1 MNKHAKKKEGIARL
15 MELAGTKK
23 AGMTAAC
30 TLSVLSSVFK
40 IIPFFTIYV
49 ILKKLIACYSAGGSF
64 TFSAVSV
71 PVILTAVSAVLYGIC
86 AYASAMLSH
95 GAAFDILYELRMKL
109 MEKMGRISSGY
120 YTANTQGA
128 IKKLLIEDVEQI
140 EIFIAHSMCEVA
152 AAIATPLF
160 TIIVLFIVDW
170 RLTLVSLLPIICSFV
185 ILGMALKKPDG
196 AKHQQNMAD
205 AKSRMEGTIIE
216 YIHGMSVIKIFGGTK
231 NAFKR
236 YETDLNGFTKAV
248 HDTAYYNANGMGLYY
263 AFFGAQVLFL
273 LPAAIIM
280 LNHAA
285 SYVDVLPKILFFLVV
300 CAGLKEPL
308 ENMMNVSI
316 DSTKINVG
324 IQRIDAL
331 LAEPEIALVG
341 TGKQL
346 TAYDISFEN
355 VSFAYPG
362 SGTNACSEVSLCL
375 PKGSCNALVGPSG
388 GGKTTIAQLLLH
400 FYETDSGTIRIGG
413 TDIREIPHEELV
425 RHIAYVFQDSFVF
438 HDTIENNIRMGNTQ
452 ASFEQV
458 KAAAIAANIH
468 DTIEALPDGYQTVVA
483 DNTGLS
489 GGEKQRIAIARAILK
504 DAPIIILDEAT
515 AYADA
520 ENESKIQEAFSRL
533 SKSKTVIMIA
543 HRLKTIQNADQ
554 ILVMNSGRLEASG
567 RHDELMQTCALY
579 RDMVAANE
587 RRDGWTMRK
596 EMQQNEA

>member
-1 MNKHAKKKEGIARL
+1 MNKQAKKKEGIARL

-23 AGMTAAC
+23 VGMTAAC
-30 TLSVLSSVFK
+30 TLSVLSSMFK

-49 ILKKLIACYSAGGSF
+49 ILKKMIVCYSDSGSF
-64 TFSAVSV
+64 TFSEVSV
-71 PVILTAVSAVLYGIC
+71 PVILTAASAVLYGIC

-120 YTANTQGA
+120 YTSNTQGA

-196 AKHQQNMAD
+196 AKYQLNMAD

-236 YETDLNGFTKAV
+236 YETDLNSFTKAV

-285 SYVDVLPKILFFLVV
+285 SYADVLPKILFFLVV

-331 LAEPEIALVG
+331 LAESEIALVG
-341 TGKQL
+341 SGKQL
-346 TAYDISFEN
+346 TAYDILFEN

-362 SGTNACSEVSLCL
+362 SGTNACNSVSVSL
-375 PKGSCNALVGPSG
+375 PQGSCNALVGPSG

-400 FYETDSGTIRIGG
+400 FYETDCGTIRIGG

-438 HDTIENNIRMGNTQ
+438 HDTIENNIRMGNEAAT
-452 ASFEQV
+452 FEDVQN
-458 KAAAIAANIH
+458 AAKAANIH

-504 DAPIIILDEAT
+504 DAPIVILDEAT

-533 SKSKTVIMIA
+533 SKGKTVIMIA

-567 RHDELMQTCALY
+567 RHDELMKTCALY

-587 RRDGWTMRK
+587 RRDGWTMRT
-596 EMQQNEA
+596 EGQQNEA

>member
-1 MNKHAKKKEGIARL
+1 MNKKPKKKEGIARL

-30 TLSVLSSVFK
+30 TLSVLSSMCK
-40 IIPFFTIYV
+40 IVPYFTIYQ
-49 ILKKLIACYSAGGSF
+49 ILKKLIQSYTASGKF
-64 TFSAVSV
+64 TFSEVKTQ
-71 PVILTAVSAVLYGIC
+71 VILTAVSAVLYGIF

-109 MEKMGRISSGY
+109 MNKMGRISSGY
-120 YTANTQGA
+120 YTSNTQGA

-152 AAIATPLF
+152 AAIATPLL
-160 TIIVLFIVDW
+160 TIIVLFLVDW

-205 AKSRMEGTIIE
+205 AKAKMEGTIVE

-231 NAFKR
+231 NAFR
-236 YETDLNGFTKAV
+236 RFETDMNAFTKSV

-280 LNHAA
+280 LNHTANYA
-285 SYVDVLPKILFFLVV
+285 EVLPKILFFLVI

-324 IQRIDAL
+324 LQRIDEL
-331 LAEPEIALVG
+331 LNEPEIALVG
-341 TGKQL
+341 DGKSL
-346 TAYDISFEN
+346 TKYDIEFDG

-362 SGTNACSEVSLCL
+362 SGTKACNSVSFRL
-375 PKGSCNALVGPSG
+375 PQGSCNALVGPSG
-388 GGKTTIAQLLLH
+388 GGKSTIAQLLLH
-400 FYETDSGTIRIGG
+400 FYEVSEGAIRIGG
-413 TDIREIPHEELV
+413 VRINEVTHSELV
-425 RHIAYVFQDSFVF
+425 NKIAYVFQDSFVF
-438 HDTIENNIRMGNTQ
+438 HDTIEKNIRMGNE
-452 ASFEQV
+452 AAAFEDV

-468 DTIEALPDGYQTVVA
+468 ETIEALPDGYQTVVS
-483 DNTGLS
+483 DSTGLS
-489 GGEKQRIAIARAILK
+489 GGEKQRIAIARAMLK
-504 DAPIIILDEAT
+504 NAPIIVLDEAT

-520 ENESKIQEAFSRL
+520 ENEAKIQEAFSRL
-533 SKSKTVIMIA
+533 SKGKTVLMIA
-543 HRLKTIQNADQ
+543 HRLKTIQNADN
-554 ILVMNSGRLEASG
+554 ILVMNEGRLQAVG
-567 RHDELMQTCALY
+567 RHDELMQSCELY
-579 RDMVAANE
+579 RDMVTANE
-587 RRDGWTMRK
+587 RRDAWSLRK
-596 EMQQNEA
+596 GDVE

>member
-1 MNKHAKKKEGIARL
+1 MDKKPKKKEGIARL

-23 AGMTAAC
+23 TELTAAC
-30 TLSVLSSVFK
+30 TLSVLSSVCK
-40 IIPFFTIYV
+40 IVPYFTIYQ
-49 ILKKLIACYSAGGSF
+49 ILKKLIQSYTAGGRF
-64 TFSAVSV
+64 AFSEVKML
-71 PVILTAVSAVLYGIC
+71 VILTAVSAVLYGIF

-120 YTANTQGA
+120 YTSNTQGA

-152 AAIATPLF
+152 AAIATPLL
-160 TIIVLFIVDW
+160 TIIVLFTVDW
-170 RLTLVSLLPIICSFV
+170 KLTLVSLLPIICSFV

-205 AKSRMEGTIIE
+205 AKSKMEGTIVE

-231 NAFKR
+231 NAFQR
-236 YETDLNGFTKAV
+236 YETDLDSFTKAV

-263 AFFGAQVLFL
+263 AFFGAQILFL

-285 SYVDVLPKILFFLVV
+285 GYAEVLPKILFFLVI

-324 IQRIDAL
+324 LQRIDEL
-331 LAEPEIALVG
+331 LSEPEIALAG
-341 TGKQL
+341 DGKPL
-346 TAYDISFEN
+346 TKYDIEFDG

-362 SGTNACSEVSLCL
+362 SGTKACDRVSFRL
-375 PKGSCNALVGPSG
+375 PQGSCNALVGPSG
-388 GGKTTIAQLLLH
+388 GGKSTIAQLLLH
-400 FYETDSGTIRIGG
+400 FYEVSEGAVRIGG
-413 TDIREIPHEELV
+413 VNINEVTHSELV

-438 HDTIENNIRMGNTQ
+438 HDTIENNIRMGNET
-452 ASFEQV
+452 ASFADVEN
-458 KAAAIAANIH
+458 AAKAANIH
-468 DTIEALPDGYQTVVA
+468 ETIMALPDGYQTVVS
-483 DNTGLS
+483 DRTGLS
-489 GGEKQRIAIARAILK
+489 GGEKQRIAIARAMLK
-504 DAPIIILDEAT
+504 NAPIIVLDEAT

-520 ENESKIQEAFSRL
+520 ENEAIIQEAFSRL
-533 SKSKTVIMIA
+533 SKGKTVLMIA
-543 HRLKTIQNADQ
+543 HRLKTIQNADN
-554 ILVMNSGRLEASG
+554 ILVMNAGRLEAIG
-567 RHDELMQTCALY
+567 RHDELMQSCALY
-579 RDMVAANE
+579 RDMVTANE
-587 RRDGWTMRK
+587 RRDSWSLRK
-596 EMQQNEA
+596 GDAE

>member
-1 MNKHAKKKEGIARL
+1 MNKQAKKKEGIARL

-23 AGMTAAC
+23 VGMTAAC
-30 TLSVLSSVFK
+30 TLSVLSSMFK

-49 ILKKLIACYSAGGSF
+49 ILKKMIVCYSDSGSF
-64 TFSAVSV
+64 TFSEVSV
-71 PVILTAVSAVLYGIC
+71 PVILTAASAVLYGIC

-120 YTANTQGA
+120 YTSNTQGA

-236 YETDLNGFTKAV
+236 YETDLNSFTKAV

-285 SYVDVLPKILFFLVV
+285 SYTEILPKILFFLVV

-341 TGKQL
+341 SGKQL

-362 SGTNACSEVSLCL
+362 SGINACSSVSVSL
-375 PKGSCNALVGPSG
+375 PQGSCNALVGPSG
-388 GGKTTIAQLLLH
+388 GGKTTLAQLLLH
-400 FYETDSGTIRIGG
+400 FYETDCGTIRVGG

-438 HDTIENNIRMGNTQ
+438 HDTIENNIRMGNEAAT
-452 ASFEQV
+452 FEDVQN
-458 KAAAIAANIH
+458 AAKAANIH
-468 DTIEALPDGYQTVVA
+468 DTIEALPVGYQTVVA

-504 DAPIIILDEAT
+504 DAPIVILDEAT

-533 SKSKTVIMIA
+533 SKGKTVIMIA

-567 RHDELMQTCALY
+567 RHDELMKTCALY
-579 RDMVAANE
+579 RDMVAAIE

-596 EMQQNEA
+596 EGQRNEA